1 MTKLEYVLNNCWSY
15 ADSEELVAFRWCVI
29 YAKSKNKSD
38 RLPESIIGQL
48 EIVDWKIDHKEF
60 ESEDS
65 FKNWFFDFFLNKYE
79 ASFPMNYCPKC
90 DSLARTPKAKQ
101 CYKCFHKWH

>member
-15 ADSEELVAFRWCVI
+15 ADSKELMAYRWCVI

-38 RLPESIIGQL
+38 RLPESIISQL
-48 EIVDWKIDHKEF
+48 EIVDWKIDYKEF

-65 FKNWFFDFFLNKYE
+65 FKNWFVDFFLNKYE

-90 DSLARTPKAKQ
+90 DLLTRTPKAKQ